1 MAHTRR
7 SPPDE
12 PDDNSDDS
20 AHSWLLQVALEP
32 SGQLVATLQNN
43 YLFSFTLRKVHL
55 QGGLGLQLY
64 DTHAGALCVRHVWPY
79 GAVHSWNKLCA
90 GTHQEVRRGDF
101 IIQVNKASGN
111 AARMLEECGKD
122 YVVKLTLTREDPS
135 CLSPPARIS
144 SLNAEAPEFVPGGP
158 AWMPHQTEER
168 QPAKRWTVCDSTKA
182 IQGRVETELATY
194 HVRHSGDHL
203 V

>member
-20 AHSWLLQVALEP
+20 AHSWLLQVTLEP

-55 QGGLGLQLY
+55 RGGLGLQLY

-79 GAVHSWNKLCA
+79 GTVHSWNKLCA

-122 YVVKLTLTREDPS
+122 YVVTLTLKRG
-135 CLSPPARIS
+135 S
-144 SLNAEAPEFVPGGP
+144 SLNAEAPEFVPGMP
-158 AWMPHQTEER
+158 AWVGE
-168 QPAKRWTVCDSTKA
+168 PAKRMTLCDSTKA
-182 IQGRVETELATY
+182 IQKRVQAELY
-194 HVRHSGDHL
+194 HFV
-203 V
+203 